1 MTNIWGK
8 MTNILWEL
16 WVTCRC
22 LGQTTERFMD
32 KLDNH
37 IDEAKPQQTNTQKI
51 LLKELQ
57 NMMAFFH
64 VEQVKKQ
71 SSEQPVLQNEDN
83 KQK

>member
-1 MTNIWGK
+1 
-8 MTNILWEL
+8 
-16 WVTCRC
+16 
-22 LGQTTERFMD
+22 MD
-32 KLDNH
+32 KLDNNSQ
-37 IDEAKPQQTNTQKI
+37 AKPRQTNTQKI